1 MISDSLKQQF
11 KEQYN
16 PEGSQLRQIQLNLV
30 GILKEIDRVCRK
42 NNITYWLDFG
52 TLLGAVRHKGFVPW
66 DDDLDIGI
74 FKKDYKRFKKCLLKD
89 LQDPFV
95 LRDYKMSKIHK
106 LPILRVYNNHF
117 LVARKRTSNGE
128 PIYEN
133 AWVDVFPLVNGTLAS
148 KIFFE
153 KNYGKYL
160 RRTIHQ
166 IDDGVLNRIISY
178 ILKPIF
184 RIMSVV
190 VILYCKIFISDSYVL
205 DYGINFKPLRKKSEI
220 LPLSTVEFEGFE
232 FPAPAN
238 TDAYLQRFY
247 GDYNQIPPEDKRVT
261 HHFFD
266 CKKLK

>member
-74 FKKDYKRFKKCLLKD
+74 FKKDYKRFKKCMLKD

-106 LPILRVYNNHF
+106 LPILRVYNKHF

-148 KIFFE
+148 KIFSCF
-153 KNYGKYL
+153 GF
-160 RRTIHQ
+160 
-166 IDDGVLNRIISY
+166 
-178 ILKPIF
+178 IF
-184 RIMSVV
+184 RIWIRINKNYMFLISVIIGYMKFMSSV
-190 VILYCKIFISDSYVL
+190 CTIFLTSFTTFVSYVMVT
-205 DYGINFKPLRKKSEI
+205 NF
-220 LPLSTVEFEGFE
+220 
-232 FPAPAN
+232 
-238 TDAYLQRFY
+238 
-247 GDYNQIPPEDKRVT
+247 
-261 HHFFD
+261 
-266 CKKLK
+266 